1 MGQWRA
7 ARRAGARS
15 GHRACGGGGGLG
27 GGARFSPLPPC
38 PAFLGLSPR
47 FPPGPSPDL
56 PSETLTGLRLDV
68 EEMALTVPN
77 QRRKLEAVLEAVNRS
92 LQAEDQPLK
101 WSMDGMWGLGWGGV
115 PGRAGEPGSL
125 CSTGLLFPLPL
136 GWGHPGG
143 FRGASRAKSCTPFR
157 AKSPTRFCA
166 PEVSPQQ
173 SPRPCNGI
181 NAVNEAPTV

>member
-15 GHRACGGGGGLG
+15 GHRAFGGAGEP
-27 GGARFSPLPPC
+27 GGARSSPLPPS

-47 FPPGPSPDL
+47 LPPGPSPALL
-56 PSETLTGLRLDV
+56 PSEMLTGLRLDV

-101 WSMDGMWGLGWGGV
+101 WSVDGMWGLGWGGTWV
-115 PGRAGEPGSL
+115 PVQHRPLVSSASGVGAPWGLPGSL
-125 CSTGLLFPLPL
+125 PCKVVHPVEGQEPYTLLRPV
-136 GWGHPGG
+136 GV
-143 FRGASRAKSCTPFR
+143 AAAKP
-157 AKSPTRFCA
+157 A
-166 PEVSPQQ
+166 
-173 SPRPCNGI
+173 
-181 NAVNEAPTV
+181 AV

>member
-27 GGARFSPLPPC
+27 GGTVLTPPSLS
-38 PAFLGLSPR
+38 FLGLSPR
-47 FPPGPSPDL
+47 LPPGPSPDL

-101 WSMDGMWGLGWGGV
+101 WNMDGMWGLGWGGV

-136 GWGHPGG
+136 GGG
-143 FRGASRAKSCTPFR
+143 TLGASREPPVQSRVPLSGPR
-157 AKSPTRFCA
+157 ALHASA
-166 PEVSPQQ
+166 PRRCRRSKARGRVT
-173 SPRPCNGI
+173 
-181 NAVNEAPTV
+181 A